1 MVTKAQLRAI
11 HANKNRKFSIPG
23 EKLILAVKKQNR
35 NKPKSKQVNP
45 FALATAKG
53 YRLKGK

>member
-11 HANKNRKFSIPG
+11 HANKDRKFTVKG
-23 EKLILAVKKQNR
+23 ERLIIAVKKSNSEL
-35 NKPKSKQVNP
+35 PKSKRVNP

-53 YRLKGK
+53 YRIKGK

>member
-11 HANKNRKFSIPG
+11 HANKKRKFTVTG
-23 EKLILAVKKQNR
+23 EKLILRIKEQN
-35 NKPKSKQVNP
+35 NEKPKSKQVNP

>member
-11 HANKNRKFSIPG
+11 HANKDRKFSVKG
-23 EKLILAVKKQNR
+23 ERMIIAIKKSNQEL
-35 NKPKSKQVNP
+35 PKSKRVNP
-45 FALATAKG
+45 FAIATSKG